1 MKHLTLLLVPA
12 LALQVSC
19 SGGSPD
25 AITEKR
31 GAVAASTYLP
41 GFVSSVPG
49 SDVNQCMNDAGN
61 MLQRLNARGEL
72 LGFQYTH
79 AGYTG
84 LSGSTWHVQGIVRLP
99 FYSWDSVLLGQWFAA
114 AFSHPGGTGADY
126 GAHFGV
132 AQSAHKGGVS
142 GLPLGTNRAFNE
154 NWDGNTADWNVT
166 PYPDDSFIP
175 VNGTPKF
182 KLDDTQNHP
191 GGPSALGWHV
201 AVPLQKWAPNQTPG
215 DSQPL
220 VKMYSLWNPDAPV
233 LTSSFLTHINNAP
246 GADVGTD
253 AMGSAIVKLADGR
266 FLLAVNKSTP
276 TPGVEFY
283 VSADTD
289 IESPTLFGA
298 YRVADAYLNLANS
311 SSWQNMTFVV
321 DCNGSLWLLGFRGG
335 GEDWIDLFSIALYGG
350 GTSPDTAYQV
360 SATYWDAKHMYCSD
374 NSNTDQCDMEA
385 AAGGYVDSQGHLVVY
400 SLNFDNDGG
409 ATSWVYGNGTPWNG
423 TSPAY
428 GNYMRGVEFRDRHGN
443 GGYPAGQACP
453 TMNDAWVE
461 LYENANFNSN
471 GGDPGQVYHIDYRE
485 ATARNGKNLGTNYFN
500 DKASS
505 VRYCI
510 PSGNAIVLYR
520 DAWAGSYQ
528 YLNGDGNVRYVSSL
542 TAFNYAHGGG
552 GMNDSVTSYRFAS
565 VTDSLGWIASVDNG
579 P

>member
-350 GTSPDTAYQV
+350 GTSPDTAYRCPPHTGTPSTCTAATTATPI
-360 SATYWDAKHMYCSD
+360 SATWRRPPA
-374 NSNTDQCDMEA
+374 
-385 AAGGYVDSQGHLVVY
+385 
-400 SLNFDNDGG
+400 
-409 ATSWVYGNGTPWNG
+409 G
-423 TSPAY
+423 TSTPRAIWSST
-428 GNYMRGVEFRDRHGN
+428 RSTSTTTAAR
-443 GGYPAGQACP
+443 PAGCTAMGRRGTARRLLTATTC
-453 TMNDAWVE
+453 A
-461 LYENANFNSN
+461 ASNS
-471 GGDPGQVYHIDYRE
+471 
-485 ATARNGKNLGTNYFN
+485 ATATETAATRRARL
-500 DKASS
+500 
-505 VRYCI
+505 VR
-510 PSGNAIVLYR
+510 R
-520 DAWAGSYQ
+520 
-528 YLNGDGNVRYVSSL
+528 
-542 TAFNYAHGGG
+542 
-552 GMNDSVTSYRFAS
+552 
-565 VTDSLGWIASVDNG
+565 
-579 P
+579 